1 MRRDSFF
8 VDPSVQGRWGWKVVS
23 YWFFCLLAVELFVAC
38 WLVWLYRP
46 SSSLELIHLV
56 MQVCAIPFA
65 ASLLL
70 LPIVVFDAIRFSH
83 RFAGPMVRLRRAM
96 KELAEG
102 RACAPVLLRDGD
114 CWIDFAVD
122 LNRLIER
129 VERLEEENRD
139 YKAKL
144 EDPCGV

>member
-8 VDPSVQGRWGWKVVS
+8 VDSVVQGRLAWRVVS

-46 SSSLELIHLV
+46 TSSTELVGLV

-70 LPIVVFDAIRFSH
+70 LPIVIFDSIRFSH
-83 RFAGPMVRLRRAM
+83 RFAGPMVRLRKVM
-96 KELAEG
+96 KDMADG
-102 RACAPVLLRDGD
+102 RPGGVVALRDGD
-114 CWIDFAVD
+114 FWNDFAGD
-122 LNRLIER
+122 LNRLIVR
-129 VERLEEENRD
+129 VDELETAVRDFKAKEEE
-139 YKAKL
+139 
-144 EDPCGV
+144 PCGV

>member
-8 VDPSVQGRWGWKVVS
+8 VDPVVQGRWAWKVVS

-46 SSSLELIHLV
+46 SSSLELVGLV

-70 LPIVVFDAIRFSH
+70 LPIVVFDSIRFSH
-83 RFAGPMVRLRRAM
+83 RFAGPMVRLRRTM
-96 KELAEG
+96 KDLAEG
-102 RACAPVLLRDGD
+102 RASPPVNLRDGD
-114 CWIDFAVD
+114 YWNDFA
-122 LNRLIER
+122 LNLNQLIER

-139 YKAKL
+139 LKAQQ
-144 EDPCGV
+144 EEPCGV